1 MRLSLIPVVC
11 AAFLIT
17 VPTGVPLAQT
27 VPQPSNEFAAKKG
40 KSEKACYAC
49 CRNNQKKMGLPVDQ
63 VELCV
68 QRCMVGTAR
77 NC

>member
-1 MRLSLIPVVC
+1 MRLSMIPVVC

-17 VPTGVPLAQT
+17 VPTGVSLAQT
-27 VPQPSNEFAAKKG
+27 GSQPSNELAAKKG
-40 KSEKACYAC
+40 KSEKACYTC
-49 CRNNQKKMGLPVDQ
+49 CRNNQIKMGLPAGQ

>member
-1 MRLSLIPVVC
+1 MRLSLILIVC
-11 AAFLIT
+11 AAFHFT
-17 VPTGVPLAQT
+17 VSISTPLAQ
-27 VPQPSNEFAAKKG
+27 VVSQPSNEFAAKKG
-40 KSEKACYAC
+40 KSEKACYVC
-49 CRNNQKKMGLPVDQ
+49 CRNNQTKMGLPVDQ